1 MQNVIIKKAVILLGS
16 SSNSLESSIKTSKA
30 EVLCEEF
37 APSVIEETLLSVKWS
52 FALKR
57 IDNLDGESGV
67 FKEIPGVNDC
77 LKVAVIAPSNL
88 EWYIERE
95 KIYFKGSK
103 LSSIFY
109 YPKRILTGLLNNDSS
124 ITHIVPESFRL
135 LAALSLASQV
145 SFALYADS
153 IFTDGLKKQYLIKLD
168 EVKRIYSADCN
179 IINSAT
185 L

>member
-16 SSNSLESSIKTSKA
+16 SGGLEGSSKTSKA
-30 EVLCEEF
+30 ENLCEEF
-37 APSVIEETLLSVKWS
+37 ASSVIEETLLAVKWP

-57 IDNLDGESGV
+57 IDNIEGESGV
-67 FKEIPGVNDC
+67 FKEIPEVNDC

-88 EWYIERE
+88 EWYIEGE
-95 KIYFKGSK
+95 KIYFKGEH

-109 YPKRILTGLLNNDSS
+109 YPKRVLAGLLNNDSS
-124 ITHIVPESFRL
+124 ITRLVPESFKL

-145 SFALYADS
+145 SFATYADS

-168 EVKRIYSADCN
+168 EVRRIYSVDYN
-179 IINSAT
+179 IINSAM